1 MTSQQAVYR
10 RVLRRE
16 THRGRTGASA
26 VVASVLVLLLLAA
39 LVGGIWWA
47 MDPAFRAGT
56 EVAVGALAEALDGR
70 SILLIAGIVAI
81 VIAVVLLSLALL
93 PGRRARRARTAERVA
108 LLVDDGILADGV
120 ADAISARCGLSRD
133 QVSTV
138 VGRRSVTAT
147 ITPTSGA
154 VLDRTAALAA
164 IEETVAGLGF
174 TATPK
179 VVVTERGVIA

>member
-16 THRGRTGASA
+16 THRGRTVASV
-26 VVASVLVLLLLAA
+26 VVASILVLVLLVVLA
-39 LVGGIWWA
+39 GGIWWA
-47 MDPAFRAGT
+47 VDPAVRAGSDAA
-56 EVAVGALAEALDGR
+56 VAGLAAALDGR
-70 SILLIAGIVAI
+70 IVLLVAGIA
-81 VIAVVLLSLALL
+81 AVVLALVLVALALL
-93 PGRRARRARTAERVA
+93 PGRRARRARDAERVA
-108 LLVDDGILADGV
+108 LLVDDGILADAV
-120 ADAISARCGLSRD
+120 ADQIAMRCGLTAA

-154 VLDRTAALAA
+154 PLDRDAALAA
-164 IEETVAGLGF
+164 ITDTVSGLGF

-179 VVVTERGVIA
+179 VVVADRGVIA

>member
-16 THRGRTGASA
+16 THRGRTGASVA
-26 VVASVLVLLLLAA
+26 VASILVVLLVAGVA
-39 LVGGIWWA
+39 GGVWWA
-47 MDPAFRAGT
+47 VDPALRAGT
-56 EVAVGALAEALDGR
+56 DAAVAGLAAALDGR
-70 SILLIAGIVAI
+70 LVLLIGGIAAIIVAL
-81 VIAVVLLSLALL
+81 VLLALALL
-93 PGRRARRARTAERVA
+93 PGRRARRARAAERVA
-108 LLVDDGILADGV
+108 LLVDDGILADGI

-154 VLDRTAALAA
+154 ALDRDAALAA
-164 IEETVAGLGF
+164 IADTVSALGF
-174 TATPK
+174 SATPK
-179 VVVTERGVIA
+179 VVVADRGVIA